1 MLNGHSAH
9 NGVIKYFILLYN
21 NKYLE
26 LFHFLNPDNKTVNIM
41 LFPIISF
48 YFCIILE
55 NVLLFKRMVSK
66 KSLGTQKNKTLTFI
80 HLNENIKEVFR
91 GSS

>member
-1 MLNGHSAH
+1 M
-9 NGVIKYFILLYN
+9 
-21 NKYLE
+21 E

-80 HLNENIKEVFR
+80 HLNENIKGTLGQFEC
-91 GSS
+91 GQPEKQWL